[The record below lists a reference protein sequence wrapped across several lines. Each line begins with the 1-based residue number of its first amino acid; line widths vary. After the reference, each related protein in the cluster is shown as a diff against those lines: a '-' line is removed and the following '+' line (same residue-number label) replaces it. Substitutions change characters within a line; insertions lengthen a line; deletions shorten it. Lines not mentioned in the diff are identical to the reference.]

1 MNAFGYYKLGRRR
14 NKQSLIAVR
23 MRLVFFGFAGST
35 VTALHSL
42 AEAMPEWI
50 EVWGAEYPG
59 RGMRWKETPL
69 TCADTLIA
77 DLQPGL
83 CMLDEMPLLLL
94 GYSMGAHVAY
104 RLALQTK
111 LHHLSGLIALSA
123 RPPMHQ
129 FNQWDATSLNDT
141 DLMARL
147 DALGGMPKEVL
158 SSEGILDNFLPV
170 MRADLAVCADFNR
183 RSVQVLPCK
192 VLMLE
197 GEDDRLLIDAEAK
210 RWLEVAGGPSQ
221 DSMHRVYTGGHF
233 FHKGR
238 EAPLAQDIA
247 CWISAR
253 RSQALPVSRKLSSNS
268 CMPV

>member
-1 MNAFGYYKLGRRR
+1 MNALGYYKLGGRRT
-14 NKQSLIAVR
+14 KQVSGAVR
-23 MRLVFFGFAGST
+23 MRLVFFGFAGGT

-59 RGMRWKETPL
+59 RGMRWRETPL
-69 TCADTLIA
+69 NCADTLLE

-104 RLALQTK
+104 RLALQSK

-123 RPPMHQ
+123 RPPMYQ
-129 FNQWDATSLNDT
+129 FDQWDATSLNDNE
-141 DLMARL
+141 LMARL
-147 DALGGMPKEVL
+147 EALGGMPKEVL

-170 MRADLAVCADFNR
+170 MRADLAVCADFKR
-183 RSVQVLPCK
+183 FKVQVLPCE
-192 VLMLE
+192 VFMLE
-197 GEDDRLLIDAEAK
+197 GKSDRLLIDVQAQ
-210 RWLEVAGGPSQ
+210 RWLEVAGGSPQNSK
-221 DSMHRVYTGGHF
+221 HHAYPGGHF

-238 EAPLAQDIA
+238 EAQLAQDIA
-247 CWISAR
+247 SWACA
-253 RSQALPVSRKLSSNS
+253 LSSQEPPVLHKPSSTS